1 MLRNILIALCCIT
14 ALSCA
19 TNRSAVQSDKA
30 SSKTKPASAEAEE
43 FSISLDDDDVVE
55 EVVMVVEEPVQQV
68 SNVSNFNFEPV
79 KSIRFNPKYAVSGS
93 INDRYDYYWIK
104 NDQNRYAGQG
114 VVDKDG
120 NVLLPHIFSTG
131 SNPNNYELVLSINRA
146 AWGLFNLNEKRWT
159 IPIIYQELYSLGNN
173 VFAAKKDNKW
183 GLIDNN
189 NVLLA
194 PFAWNRQ
201 ERVHGIDNYV
211 MVSIDDIWGIY
222 SIIERKLTVPCEY
235 TRLRRLDRESY
246 FVVTKGTK
254 ANIVDINNKPIFKK
268 WYDEVRTSSL
278 NSEYFIVRESGR
290 YGVVDRNE
298 KIIVPIT
305 YLEFGDSH
313 YSDGSYLVRNKDGKY
328 GFMLI
333 DGRVTL
339 PFNYDNVKKGYYN
352 NIISIQ
358 NGKCGLVRV
367 NNGMPTEILTCE
379 FDNISDGAKTL
390 VVEKGGKFGLLNQF
404 GKQVTEIE
412 YTTLEPLKDRD
423 GDQPMYRAAKG
434 KQFFLLNEQGR
445 VVTEGNF
452 SDIAPLYRTQRES
465 YYAPS
470 FLYLK
475 AKDKNGKYGVIDKL
489 GKTLMEPQFEDVVSE
504 NDNLLVIRSNGK
516 CGLYSLLSQKQVVD
530 FKYDNIIRS
539 TTNYIGFV
547 GTEIDFITLKSDG
560 PIYMS
565 TTGKGKK

>member
-1 MLRNILIALCCIT
+1 MLRNTLIALCCLT

-19 TNRSAVQSDKA
+19 TNRSAVQSGKTA
-30 SSKTKPASAEAEE
+30 STTKPVADEQEI
-43 FSISLDDDDVVE
+43 SISLDDGDVVE
-55 EVVMVVEEPVQQV
+55 EVAMEIEAPVQEV
-68 SNVSNFNFEPV
+68 PRISSFNFDPV
-79 KSIRFNPKYAVSGS
+79 QSIRFNPKFAVSGS

-104 NDQNRYAGQG
+104 NDQNRYSGQG

-120 NVLLPHIFSTG
+120 TVLLPHIFSTG
-131 SNPNNYELVLSINRA
+131 SNPNNYELVLSINRS

-159 IPIIYQELYSLGNN
+159 IPIVYQELYSLGNN
-173 VFAAKKDNKW
+173 VFAAKMDNKW

-194 PFAWNRQ
+194 PFTWKRQ
-201 ERVHGIDNYV
+201 ERMHGIDNYV
-211 MVSIDDIWGIY
+211 MVSIEDTWGIY
-222 SIIERKLTVPCEY
+222 SIIERALTVPCEY

-246 FVVTKGTK
+246 FVATKGTK
-254 ANIVDINNKPIFKK
+254 SNIVDINNKPIFKK

-278 NSEYFIVRESGR
+278 NSEYFIVKENGR
-290 YGVVDRNE
+290 YGVIDRNE
-298 KIIVPIT
+298 KVIVPIT
-305 YLEFGDSH
+305 YLEFGESH
-313 YSDGSYLVRNKDGKY
+313 YSDGSYLARNKDGKY
-328 GFMLI
+328 GFMLL

-379 FDNISDGAKTL
+379 FDNISDGSKTL
-390 VVEKGGKFGLLNQF
+390 IVEKGGKFGLLNQF
-404 GKQVTEIE
+404 GKPVTEIV
-412 YTTLEPLKDRD
+412 YTTLEALKDRD

-445 VVTEGNF
+445 VVSEGDF
-452 SDIAPLYRTQRES
+452 TDISPLYRTHRES

-475 AKDKNGKYGVIDKL
+475 AKGKNGKYGVIDKL

-504 NDNLLVIRSNGK
+504 DDNLLVIRSNGK
-516 CGLYSLLSQKQVVD
+516 CGLYSLLAQKQVVE
-530 FKYDNIIRS
+530 FKYENLIRS
-539 TTNYIGFV
+539 TTNYIGFA
-547 GTEIDFITLKSDG
+547 GTEIDFINLKSDG
-560 PIYMS
+560 PVYMS
-565 TTGKGKK
+565 TTGSPKK